1 MRHPTT
7 LIIAA
12 LLCSTAAVGAPQEVT
27 CESPC
32 SCSSAHG
39 KVRWAVKNDAST
51 PPTDADAIQAV
62 TPSDI
67 FSWAAPDVHLTQES
81 ERTGIEQKWFAVT
94 GRVVAVKV
102 EADGDLHIALS
113 DATGDKQGTVVCEVP
128 LKPHWCD
135 IRETVFSWTP
145 TRFPFQTS
153 SAKRLKIADPPVV
166 TIIGK
171 AFWDMGHAPKD
182 QGNRRKYMPD
192 YAVWEIHPVMA
203 LQVVQ

>member
-1 MRHPTT
+1 MTRATFT
-7 LIIAA
+7 IAIA
-12 LLCSTAAVGAPQEVT
+12 FLCGTAAAAPQEVT

-39 KVRWAVKNDAST
+39 KGRWSVKNDPET
-51 PPTDADAIQAV
+51 PPTDTSTIQAV

-67 FSWAAPDVHLTQES
+67 FSWAGPNVYLTQQS
-81 ERTGIEQKWFAVT
+81 DRTGIEQKWFAVT

-113 DATGDKQGTVVCEVP
+113 DATGDKKGTVVCKVP
-128 LKPHWCD
+128 LKPQWCD

-153 SAKRLKIADPPVV
+153 SAKRLKIANPPVV
-166 TIIGK
+166 TLVGK
-171 AFWDMGHAPKD
+171 AFWDIGHAPKD
-182 QGNRRKYMPD
+182 QSNRRSHQPG
-192 YAVWEIHPVMA
+192 YAAWEIHPVMKID
-203 LQVVQ
+203 VR